1 MLTILVS
8 GCGLSWSKQ
17 NKPSWVKV
25 LQLCK
30 VPIKDIGGPAVS
42 NEYILNR
49 LIKYVHEQDHIDHVI
64 CQLTGTDKLDIEIN
78 DERYDKLVKNDSIRN
93 FTHEGLWPSSSSDD
107 NQIKKDY
114 YKWIYSRNIDIEN
127 TIIKIFTLNE
137 LCNKK
142 HIPITF
148 IQGYHITWP
157 NSKLLDNVNMD
168 KNFNIYDYYM
178 ASDYWKLH
186 DHKNMNSV
194 PCVEF
199 MKHYAFKINSEILHF
214 NLDKHM
220 KKFIW

>member
-1 MLTILVS
+1 VLTILVS

-49 LIKYVHEQDHIDHVI
+49 LIKYVYEQDHIDHVI